1 MEKLAEKDRGKLL
14 IGLKLSQLTSSANAE
29 PESIIIILF
38 PLKDLPYMTAVCA
51 VLVFLYSLTCIGMI
65 YDHQ

>member
-14 IGLKLSQLTSSANAE
+14 IGLKLSQLTSSADA
-29 PESIIIILF
+29 ESIIIILF

>member
-14 IGLKLSQLTSSANAE
+14 IGLKLSQLTSSADT
-29 PESIIIILF
+29 ESIIIILF